1 MIRKTKTTARIALLV
16 AAHCTLAVGQQPPPA
31 ILTIDVANVVEY
43 QGDISDPTKFATI
56 PTVTPSAGARTFS
69 VEVVF
74 GDIVAVNGEPAKGVY
89 VGRPVGIQ
97 LTTAP
102 KPGQAIADR
111 THASLRSHTF
121 EILAVDGTP
130 IGTIMSSGLDGGL
143 PPAGA
148 PSYTEATRGDYTI
161 LGGTGAFLGARGE
174 LVQRLQSLETVPP
187 RAASMAE
194 DPANRRTNGGGT
206 IRFFLHVVPMT
217 TPQIVIT
224 AGGPAVTH
232 SSDFTLVTASKPAA
246 AGEILSL
253 FATGLGPTNPGV
265 DPGQPF
271 PSSPAAAIN
280 SPVEVTVN
288 GKPAEVLGC
297 GRLSRR
303 GGWLSGELSSAVG
316 CSKRSGR
323 NSSKCRLGCECG
335 REHHPPITSR
345 NSKRRI

>member
-1 MIRKTKTTARIALLV
+1 MARIVLLV
-16 AAHCTLAVGQQPPPA
+16 AAHCTLALGQQPPPA
-31 ILTIDVANVVEY
+31 TLTIDVANVVEY

-56 PTVTPSAGARTFS
+56 PTITPSAGARTFS
-69 VEVVF
+69 VEMVF
-74 GDIVAVNGEPAKGVY
+74 GDIVAVNGEPATGVY

-111 THASLRSHTF
+111 AHASLRSHTF

-148 PSYTEATRGDYTI
+148 PSNTEATRGDYTI

-187 RAASMAE
+187 RAASVAE
-194 DPANRRTNGGGT
+194 DPANRRINGGGT
-206 IRFFLHVVPMT
+206 IRFFLHVIPMT
-217 TPQIVIT
+217 TPQIATT

-232 SSDFTLVTASKPAA
+232 SSDFTLVTRPSRPRRERSYPSSQPALVRRIPASTPA
-246 AGEILSL
+246 S
-253 FATGLGPTNPGV
+253 
-265 DPGQPF
+265 PF

-280 SPVEVTVN
+280 SPVDVTVN
-288 GKPAEVLGC
+288 GKSAEVLG
-297 GRLSRR
+297 
-303 GGWLSGELSSAVG
+303 AVG
-316 CSKRSGR
+316 YPGAVDGYQVNFRMPHGCGKRSGR
-323 NSSKCRLGCECG
+323 HSGECGLGGEHG
-335 REHHPPITSR
+335 REHHGPITVVA
-345 NSKRRI
+345 